1 MMIFGC
7 FWCLLRKVV
16 LYVSFAIHLQYLHIY
31 KYIYIYIYT
40 GISLSISLS
49 ISIYLYIHT
58 HTHIYIYRCV
68 CVCLITILYTGFL
81 FHWIF
86 PSDFSPFGS
95 LGALAVHRL
104 HLPRWGD
111 QRRLWTLQVGEEP
124 HAKGGSL
131 VNPTEI
137 VRESSMDFSIGF
149 SMIFPWT
156 KYGFIIKW
164 FHWEEEGHEPTG
176 FHHRTWGFT

>member
-31 KYIYIYIYT
+31 KYIYIYRYIFIYIFIYIYLSIYT
-40 GISLSISLS
+40 
-49 ISIYLYIHT
+49 YT
-58 HTHIYIYRCV
+58 HTHMYIYIYTDV

-81 FHWIF
+81 FHWNF
-86 PSDFSPFGS
+86 PKRFLPIRIPLGPCRTSP
-95 LGALAVHRL
+95 AM
-104 HLPRWGD
+104 PRWGD

-131 VNPTEI
+131 VNFMEMAR
-137 VRESSMDFSIGF
+137 VRVLW
-149 SMIFPWT
+149 IFPLDFQWFSWT